1 MPKKSFVKT
10 YSVSYKPP
18 FFVFVF
24 ILCLF
29 LVLFSG
35 SPYANTNPVWSE
47 PQLLESAN
55 GMLDTSLLAQNTKV
69 RIGTTE
75 KDSNTYNG
83 AFSAPT
89 WKIKGGDT
97 VKVNITNNLDTITNL
112 HFHGGHISP
121 KGKSDNVFIAIAP
134 DTSFTYEYHIPVNHP
149 PGLYWYH
156 PHAHPFTE
164 EQVMG
169 GMAGAIIVK
178 GNIDELP
185 GIKGVPEKLLVLQT
199 QDGDNPNNPERLVN
213 GKKMPTIYLRP
224 GETQRWRILNASA
237 DDFFNF
243 AIPGYT
249 LHIISRDGNTLD
261 RVVQKESEL
270 LSPGDRIEILIRGGM
285 PGEYQIKSLPFNEGF
300 AHYVEDSFMR
310 LKVEGIPMFPK
321 PLPTTLLPFNDLRNV
336 KIDKKRVLTFGVE
349 GPADMPVFLIDGKPF
364 DPNIINQTITLGT
377 TEEWVLE
384 NKSKENHPFHI
395 HINPFQVVAING
407 KPVES
412 HGYDDTFS
420 IPPHSTLTI
429 RTKYTDFDG
438 KFVLH
443 CHILFHEDH
452 GMMQIVEIVKP
463 GATNAPHNGLPAM
476 EHRMNYAPNHETHR
490 RH

>member
-1 MPKKSFVKT
+1 MPKLKNKKNI
-10 YSVSYKPP
+10 VSSTRYFLVFCFIVFL
-18 FFVFVF
+18 FF
-24 ILCLF
+24 
-29 LVLFSG
+29 VLFSG
-35 SPYANTNPVWSE
+35 SRFADTNPPWSE
-47 PQLLESAN
+47 PQMLESAN
-55 GMLDTSLLAQNTKV
+55 ARLEVSLLSQETSV
-69 RIGTTE
+69 MIGNSK
-75 KDSNTYNG
+75 KDSKVYNG

-121 KGKSDNVFIAIAP
+121 KGKSDNVFIAIVP

-178 GNIDELP
+178 GDIDELP

-199 QDGDNPNNPERLVN
+199 QDRNDSNNPERLVN
-213 GKKMPTIYLRP
+213 GQKMPTIYLRP

-243 AIPGYT
+243 AIPGYQ
-249 LHIISRDGNTLD
+249 LNIISRDGNTLD
-261 RVVQKESEL
+261 QVVQTDNEV
-270 LSPGDRIEILIRGGM
+270 LSPGDRIEILIQGKL
-285 PGEYQIKSLPFNEGF
+285 PGTYSVESLPFNEGF
-300 AHYVEDSFMR
+300 AQYVKDSFMT
-310 LKVEGIPMFPK
+310 LKVEGIPTLPK
-321 PLPTTLLPFNDLRNV
+321 ALPTTLLPIDDLRNV
-336 KIDKKRVLTFGVE
+336 KIDKTRKLTFGMG
-349 GPADMPVFLIDGKPF
+349 GPDDMPTFLLDGKPF
-364 DPNIINQTITLGT
+364 DPNVINQTMTLGT
-377 TEEWVLE
+377 TEEWQLI
-384 NKSKENHPFHI
+384 NNTKETHPFHI
-395 HINPFQVVAING
+395 NINPFQVLAING
-407 KPVES
+407 KPVDR
-412 HGYDDTFS
+412 HGYDDTFF
-420 IPPHSTLTI
+420 IPAHGTVTM
-429 RTKYTDFDG
+429 RTRYKDFDG
-438 KFVLH
+438 KFMLH

-476 EHRMNYAPNHETHR
+476 EHRMNYAPNH
-490 RH
+490 